1 MCERLDDGAGFS
13 TGGYDAPVPEPLT
26 DEQVQILRRQLLKK
40 GAEINEKLTRL
51 LNGQKVDINALL
63 GGGKAGESP
72 IERLR
77 HFLALVDG
85 RIQAIRAGRYG
96 RCESCGAPLPFP
108 HLQQI
113 PWIDTCGDCARKQ
126 SPP

>member
-1 MCERLDDGAGFS
+1 MIPPP
-13 TGGYDAPVPEPLT
+13 TV
-26 DEQVQILRRQLLKK
+26 DEVALLRRQLLKK

-51 LNGQKVDINALL
+51 LSGQKVDVEALL
-63 GGGKAGESP
+63 SGGKKKPGADP

-85 RIQAIRAGRYG
+85 RIKAIAAGRYG
-96 RCESCGAPLPFP
+96 RCESCGEGLPFE

-113 PWIDTCGDCARKQ
+113 PWIDTCQACAAK
-126 SPP
+126 SSMENEK